1 MGKYSKGITNLRRY
15 FVGGNW
21 KCNGDTAFVSD
32 FPTNVLNKLNHNK
45 QMVEVVVA
53 PTSLHISTVQK
64 VINSDVNLAAQ
75 NISVAGMG
83 AYTGELSANQAV
95 DMGLKYTLVGHSERR
110 TLFKETDEE
119 AAIKVKAALE

>member
-53 PTSLHISTVQK
+53 PTSLHISTGQK

-110 TLFKETDEE
+110 TLFKETDDE
-119 AAIKVKAALE
+119 AATKVKSALE